1 MLQIVK
7 AKLDRAE
14 RAQKISRLMLM
25 RQPDRPAPTEQDW
38 INCAA
43 ALKCPPAN
51 LLAVKA
57 VESGGSAF
65 NSDGRLVLAYEDH
78 IFGRLTK
85 HRFAKTHPH
94 LTRRGFKHVRD
105 VAPSDPHPHKLSQED
120 RWMLLAEACE
130 LDFDAAIQSCSYG
143 MWQIMGFNYGL
154 LNFNSPMHMIE
165 IMYDGYEGQWEC
177 FLRFCR
183 AKGCLDALRKG
194 DWATFERLY
203 NGGGQKGAYAKRLAH
218 YQSQYSRSLA

>member
-1 MLQIVK
+1 MLQIVQ

-14 RAQKISRLMLM
+14 RQEKIARLMNM
-25 RQPDRPAPTEQDW
+25 RQPDKPTPTEQDW
-38 INCAA
+38 VNCAR
-43 ALKCPPAN
+43 ALNCPPEN

-78 IFGRLTK
+78 VFGKRTGY
-85 HRFAKTHPH
+85 RFQKTHPH
-94 LTRRGFKHVRD
+94 LSRRGFKHVKS
-105 VAPSDPHPHKLSQED
+105 VAPSDPHPHKLNQEE

-130 LDFDAAIQSCSYG
+130 LDFDAAVQSCSYG
-143 MWQIMGFNYGL
+143 MWQIMGFNYRKL
-154 LNFNSPMHMIE
+154 SFSSPMHMIE
-165 IMYDGYEGQWEC
+165 VMYEGYEGQWEC

-183 AKGCLDALRKG
+183 YAGCLDALRKG
-194 DWATFERLY
+194 DWLTFERLY

-218 YQSQYSRSLA
+218 YQSEAKRGFA